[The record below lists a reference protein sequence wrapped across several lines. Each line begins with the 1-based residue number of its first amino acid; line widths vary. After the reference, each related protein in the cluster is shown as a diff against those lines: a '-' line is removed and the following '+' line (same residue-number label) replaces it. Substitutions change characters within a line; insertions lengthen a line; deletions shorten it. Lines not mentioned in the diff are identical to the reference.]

1 LNQTTLVF
9 FIHTD
14 VQLILFELRL
24 SKNAIQDLY
33 KMGTPEKQSV
43 AQKELS
49 FEQALANLEEIIQR
63 MESGE
68 APLDSLITN
77 YQTGV
82 KMLKLCREKLESA
95 EMNIKEVQEKDKELI
110 KKDFEDMV

>member
-1 LNQTTLVF
+1 
-9 FIHTD
+9 
-14 VQLILFELRL
+14 
-24 SKNAIQDLY
+24 
-33 KMGTPEKQSV
+33 MGTPEKQSV

-49 FEQALANLEEIIQR
+49 FEEALANLEEIIQR

-77 YQTGV
+77 YKTGV

>member
-1 LNQTTLVF
+1 
-9 FIHTD
+9 
-14 VQLILFELRL
+14 
-24 SKNAIQDLY
+24 
-33 KMGTPEKQSV
+33 MGTPEKQSTD
-43 AQKELS
+43 QDDLS

-68 APLDSLITN
+68 APLDSLITH

-82 KMLKLCREKLESA
+82 KMLKLCREKIEAA
-95 EMNIKEVQEKDKELI
+95 EMNIKEVQEKDQELI

>member
-1 LNQTTLVF
+1 
-9 FIHTD
+9 
-14 VQLILFELRL
+14 
-24 SKNAIQDLY
+24 
-33 KMGTPEKQSV
+33 MGTPEKQSV
-43 AQKELS
+43 AQDELS

-68 APLDSLITN
+68 APLDSLITHH
-77 YQTGV
+77 QTGV
-82 KMLKLCREKLESA
+82 KMLKLCREKIEAA

>member
-1 LNQTTLVF
+1 
-9 FIHTD
+9 
-14 VQLILFELRL
+14 
-24 SKNAIQDLY
+24 
-33 KMGTPEKQSV
+33 MGTPEKQSV

-68 APLDSLITN
+68 APLDSLITH

-82 KMLKLCREKLESA
+82 KMLKLCREKIESA
-95 EMNIKEVQEKDKELI
+95 EMNIKEVQEKDKDLI

>member
-1 LNQTTLVF
+1 
-9 FIHTD
+9 
-14 VQLILFELRL
+14 
-24 SKNAIQDLY
+24 
-33 KMGTPEKQSV
+33 MGTPEKQTV

-68 APLDSLITN
+68 APLDSLITH

-82 KMLKLCREKLESA
+82 KMLKLCREKIEAA

>member
-1 LNQTTLVF
+1 
-9 FIHTD
+9 
-14 VQLILFELRL
+14 
-24 SKNAIQDLY
+24 
-33 KMGTPEKQSV
+33 MGTPEKQSA
-43 AQKELS
+43 AQEELS

-68 APLDSLITN
+68 APLDSLITH

-82 KMLKLCREKLESA
+82 KMLKLCREKIEAA
-95 EMNIKEVQEKDKELI
+95 EMNIREVQEMDKELI

>member
-1 LNQTTLVF
+1 MV
-9 FIHTD
+9 
-14 VQLILFELRL
+14 
-24 SKNAIQDLY
+24 
-33 KMGTPEKQSV
+33 TPEKQS
-43 AQKELS
+43 AAREELS

-68 APLDSLITN
+68 APLDSLITH

-82 KMLKLCREKLESA
+82 KMLKLCREKIEAA